1 MRYLRYP
8 FALTLLLTAAI
19 TGALLIGRAQP
30 LPDRVAVLHL
40 NDMCKLPC
48 WIGITPGV
56 TTLGEAEALVQSVYK
71 TNTQFELIVQPEVA
85 YYQLDVNVPN
95 GLLSIRLYNDR
106 SDIISSRSIVLDTSG
121 LPISVGELY
130 SISGTPHG
138 YQTDFLPLVNLFYSE
153 LTVDVNEKPDF
164 LLSPIELIEVYP
176 DTYKLPDST
185 TWGVFRRHYLKN

>member
-1 MRYLRYP
+1 M
-8 FALTLLLTAAI
+8 
-19 TGALLIGRAQP
+19 
-30 LPDRVAVLHL
+30 
-40 NDMCKLPC
+40 
-48 WIGITPGV
+48 
-56 TTLGEAEALVQSVYK
+56 QSVYK